1 MTGGDTCHGYKKS
14 PLKERFEIEFDIPTN
29 LKPYRAHWMIND
41 NQLKIIYVNG
51 TINNEEKYTTY
62 NTNYQKEYYIKN
74 KQLKI
79 NYVLGK
85 RAYNKEC
92 KRLCSILL

>member
-1 MTGGDTCHGYKKS
+1 MSDNYQKYK
-14 PLKERFEIEFDIPTN
+14 EC
-29 LKPYRAHWMIND
+29 
-41 NQLKIIYVNG
+41 IYKWRE
-51 TINNEEKYTTY
+51 NNEEKYTTY